1 MIREIVCTFA
11 AVKQKQFKSR
21 NMETLSKEEMANIM
35 GGGVIVLPDGTRI
48 YWPDGDEEGDDDD
61 MIFA

>member
-1 MIREIVCTFA
+1 
-11 AVKQKQFKSR
+11 
-21 NMETLSKEEMANIM
+21 METLSKEEMVNIM
-35 GGGVIVLPDGTRI
+35 GGGVTVLPDGTRI